1 MSSQH
6 NNTTPPSLDIISPYN
21 SKNTDIQANELQQI
35 LSNYG
40 VCSKFHNLSLYRR
53 AFVHTSYV
61 RVSDEVNRENGVVL
75 SPCPKN
81 TMPLRSKS
89 NERLEFLGDGI
100 LEAVTKFYLYRRFPR
115 ANEGFLTDKKI
126 ALVKNT
132 TIGKFAYEVG
142 LYKWFI
148 ISEAAEE
155 KGIRCNVKKLG
166 CLFEAFVGA
175 IFLDFNRVVI
185 DDTDGWFKN
194 VFACGPGFQMAQ
206 RFIESVFDKHVNWT
220 ELIANDDNYKNQ
232 LQIVLQKRFKI
243 VPTYV
248 LLDRDNPGGSY
259 VMGLF
264 LVIGMEIYDD
274 DAVECVEAVRRDILN
289 VQIEMSQTPETPQ
302 IKVVEL
308 NDKHALKCER
318 DENGVYMK
326 LADVPKT
333 DPLKLCLCL
342 AVAKNKVKKLA
353 EQHCCRMV
361 LGSK

>member
-1 MSSQH
+1 MNMSG
-6 NNTTPPSLDIISPYN
+6 NDGVAEVETISPYN
-21 SKNTDIQANELQQI
+21 SRNCDIQGAELQQI

-40 VCSKFHNLSLYRR
+40 VCSRFHNLSLYRR
-53 AFVHTSYV
+53 AFVHSSYV
-61 RVSDEVNRENGVVL
+61 RVPDEVNRENGVVL
-75 SPCPKN
+75 ADCPEGV
-81 TMPLRSKS
+81 MRLRSKS

-148 ISEAAEE
+148 LSESAEE
-155 KGIRCNVKKLG
+155 KGMRCNVKKLG

-185 DDTDGWFKN
+185 DDTDGWFRN
-194 VFACGPGFQMAQ
+194 VFVCGPGFQMAQ
-206 RFIESVFDKHVNWT
+206 RFIEAVFDKHVNWT
-220 ELIANDDNYKNQ
+220 DLIANDDNYKNQ
-232 LQIVLQKRFKI
+232 LQIVLQKRFKV

-259 VMGLF
+259 VMGMF

-274 DAVECVEAVRRDILN
+274 AAVACVEAVRRDVLN
-289 VQIEMSQTPETPQ
+289 ISVDGDERVVDLRDETG
-302 IKVVEL
+302 VS
-308 NDKHALKCER
+308 CSR
-318 DENGVYMK
+318 DENGVYIK
-326 LADVPKT
+326 LAEIPEVVDGAM
-333 DPLKLCLCL
+333 CLCL

-361 LGSK
+361 LEA